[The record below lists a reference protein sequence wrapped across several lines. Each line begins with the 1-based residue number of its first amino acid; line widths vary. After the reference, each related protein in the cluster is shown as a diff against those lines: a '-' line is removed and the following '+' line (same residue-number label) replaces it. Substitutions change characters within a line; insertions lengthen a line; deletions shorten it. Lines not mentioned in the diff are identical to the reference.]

1 MEGRRPP
8 AAAAFSL
15 IRALAAVVF
24 QLPVRVYGAKSN
36 PLQQKSIFREDDP

>member
-1 MEGRRPP
+1 MEGGRPP

-36 PLQQKSIFREDDP
+36 PLQQKIDFPGG